1 MLVKY
6 ATLWL
11 FTLPLSPCNMHVLFT
26 SHFRLDYSDLSWR
39 HRIFLLPRSQCC
51 VGRMYVCGV
60 DGFQALQAGTTVR
73 PPEDKP
79 AASEGADG
87 EVRGSRSSLVRMR
100 DVDPP
105 EVPLRQAPYNPPQD
119 VASNSGSLVQ
129 VAEQAHPLV
138 QRCPSPNPMREH
150 RNNRTHEEVV
160 VGGGATPHG

>member
-1 MLVKY
+1 MLVFRRQSKSTGHKCEGLQIIY
-6 ATLWL
+6 STVCQL
-11 FTLPLSPCNMHVLFT
+11 M
-26 SHFRLDYSDLSWR
+26 SH
-39 HRIFLLPRSQCC
+39 I
-51 VGRMYVCGV
+51 
-60 DGFQALQAGTTVR
+60 TTG
-73 PPEDKP
+73 

-87 EVRGSRSSLVRMR
+87 EVQGSRSSLVRMR

-119 VASNSGSLVQ
+119 VASNSESLVQ

>member
-1 MLVKY
+1 MY
-6 ATLWL
+6 E
-11 FTLPLSPCNMHVLFT
+11 LPVHHTNNV
-26 SHFRLDYSDLSWR
+26 RLIELTNQLR
-39 HRIFLLPRSQCC
+39 H
-51 VGRMYVCGV
+51 
-60 DGFQALQAGTTVR
+60 TNNVR
-73 PPEDKP
+73 LRELTNQLRHKP

-87 EVRGSRSSLVRMR
+87 EVRGSRSSPVRMR